1 MVFSL
6 QIEPLFMHVS
16 WRFCLIVVFLYKV
29 GYTSFSDSF
38 NYVKLF
44 AEKGNQ
50 VCIHNSA
57 EKAQN

>member
-1 MVFSL
+1 
-6 QIEPLFMHVS
+6 MHVS